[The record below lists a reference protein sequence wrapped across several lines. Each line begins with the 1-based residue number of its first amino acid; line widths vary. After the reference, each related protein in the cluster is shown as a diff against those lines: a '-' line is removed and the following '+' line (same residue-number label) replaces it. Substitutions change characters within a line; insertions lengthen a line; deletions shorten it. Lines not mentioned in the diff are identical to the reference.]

1 MRKASITRKTKETQ
15 ITCQINLDGDGAKSK
30 IATGVGF
37 LDHMLE
43 LFSRHA
49 GIELGIVCKGDT
61 HVDDHH
67 STEDCGIV
75 LGQAV
80 YKALGDK
87 KGICRFADVTLPMDE
102 ALVLVAI
109 DISGRGACHASLA
122 FETEKIGTF
131 DTQLVAEFL
140 CAFAREAGI
149 TLHVRMLAGSN
160 SHHIAEACFKGLGRA
175 MRTAIGTDA
184 RFGGQI
190 PSTKGML

>member
-1 MRKASITRKTKETQ
+1 MRKASVTRKTKETQ
-15 ITCQINLDGDGAKSK
+15 ITCRIDLDGDGARSK

-49 GIELGIVCKGDT
+49 GIETDIVCKGDT
-61 HVDDHH
+61 QVDDHH

-80 YKALGDK
+80 RKALGDK
-87 KGICRFADVTLPMDE
+87 KGIRRFADVTLPMDE
-102 ALVLVAI
+102 ALALVAI
-109 DISGRGACHASLA
+109 DISGRGACHMSVP

-131 DTQLVAEFL
+131 DTQLVEEFMH
-140 CAFAREAGI
+140 AFAREAGI
-149 TLHVRMLAGSN
+149 TLHVRLLAGTN

-175 MRTAIGTDA
+175 MRQAVETDP
-184 RFGGQI
+184 RFAGQI